1 MRASAKVPSMLSLS
15 AFGKVIGRALALGRA
30 SWHLIGMAH
39 LSENVTRRAVGMNR
53 TQQLQVIGDQSREDD
68 SQVLIKLFS

>member
-1 MRASAKVPSMLSLS
+1 MEPLILRLF
-15 AFGKVIGRALALGRA
+15 AFGKAIGGAMAGGRAG
-30 SWHLIGMAH
+30 WHLIGMAY

-68 SQVLIKLFS
+68 SQVLIRLFS